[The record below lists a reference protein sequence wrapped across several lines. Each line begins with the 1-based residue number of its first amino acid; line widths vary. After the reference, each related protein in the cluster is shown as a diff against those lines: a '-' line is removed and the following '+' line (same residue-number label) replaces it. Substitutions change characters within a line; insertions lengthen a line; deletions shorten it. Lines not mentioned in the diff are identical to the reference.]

1 MPGRRSVF
9 VPDACGP
16 APLTATVS
24 LQPATESTDKMDTSR
39 IRSLIVEKVKA
50 RPAMMKRARK
60 YAKDAPEPVNAQ
72 DLAGL
77 EPWLANND
85 LHQYLTE
92 CLVPGG
98 YIASG
103 LAVHDLREIRESTV
117 QGCSPGGDLLPLGYL
132 VIANS
137 AGGNEVC
144 VGTDGHVYW
153 ADHEAEYTPESVL
166 QELVHLSENFESF
179 LVSLLTDQLD
189 QQLRALN

>member
-1 MPGRRSVF
+1 
-9 VPDACGP
+9 
-16 APLTATVS
+16 
-24 LQPATESTDKMDTSR
+24 MDLNR
-39 IRSLIVEKVKA
+39 IRSLIVEKVKT
-50 RPAMMKRARK
+50 RPAMMKRICT
-60 YAKDAPEPVNAQ
+60 YAKDEPEPLTAE

-77 EPWLANND
+77 EPWLANSD

-103 LAVHDLREIRESTV
+103 MAVHDLRAIRDHTV
-117 QGCSPGGDLLPLGYL
+117 EGCSPGGDVLPLGYL
-132 VIANS
+132 VIADS

-153 ADHEAEYTPESVL
+153 ADHEGQYTAETVR
-166 QELVHLSENFESF
+166 QELVHLSDSFEAF

-189 QQLRALN
+189 QQLRELN

>member
-1 MPGRRSVF
+1 
-9 VPDACGP
+9 
-16 APLTATVS
+16 
-24 LQPATESTDKMDTSR
+24 MDTNR

-50 RPAMMKRARK
+50 RPATMKRARK
-60 YAKDAPEPVNAQ
+60 YAKDAPETLTAR

-92 CLVPGG
+92 CLVPGS

-103 LAVHDLREIRESTV
+103 MAVHDLRDIRDATV
-117 QGCSPGGDLLPLGYL
+117 EGCSPGSDLLALGYL
-132 VIANS
+132 VIAKS

-153 ADHEAEYTPESVL
+153 ADHEGDYTPGTVR
-166 QELVHLSENFESF
+166 QELVHLSDSFEAF
-179 LVSLLTDQLD
+179 LVSMLTDQLD
-189 QQLRALN
+189 ETLRALN